1 MNNNVFVS
9 LESSLSAAVN
19 QMVFNF
25 FSFIPALV
33 GAIIIFSIG
42 LYLSKTAKETLVKIF
57 NLTKISKKITNPAIK
72 EFLKNAQFSQKI
84 EEILGEVVRWL
95 VIAVFFST
103 GISLLGLTSVNNFLN
118 AIFGYL
124 PNLVAAILILFIG
137 IILAGFFEKLVK
149 GSIGGVDTS
158 ASRLLGKF
166 TSYTVMVI
174 ASLAAISQLGIAQKF
189 IELIF
194 TGLIATISLALG
206 LGFGLGSKDL
216 IKKLLENWYKEHNK

>member
-1 MNNNVFVS
+1 MNNNVFIS
-9 LESSLSAAVN
+9 LENSLSLAIN
-19 QMVFNF
+19 QMIINVFNY
-25 FSFIPALV
+25 IPALI
-33 GAIIIFSIG
+33 GALIIFFAG
-42 LYLSKTAKETLVKIF
+42 VYLSKLAKDAVIKVF
-57 NLTKISKKITNPAIK
+57 SLTKISSKITNPAIK
-72 EFLKNAQFSQKI
+72 KFLKNAQFSQKI
-84 EEILGEVVRWL
+84 EEIVGEIVRWL
-95 VIAVFFST
+95 VIAIFFST
-103 GISLLGLTSVNNFLN
+103 GVSLLGLTSVNNFLN

-149 GSIGGVDTS
+149 GSIGGIDTS

-166 TSYTVMVI
+166 TSYTVMII
-174 ASLAAISQLGIAQKF
+174 ALLAAISQLGIAQKF

-216 IKKLLENWYKEHNK
+216 IKKLLEDWYKNHR